1 MDTNQTGV
9 SPVPAHEHRDARLDL
24 DDRARGRILLAVS
37 AAAFLGPFTQTVY
50 APSLVEIGVDLH
62 ASTLMVNLTIS
73 AYSIVFA
80 LGSFVWGPIADTRG
94 RRVVLLGGLALF
106 LVGSL
111 LCLLAPAYALFLVGR
126 IVQACGISTGS
137 VIAATVIGD
146 VYAPAQRQHAM
157 SVNQLVVF
165 LGPVFGPVIGGFVAG
180 YLHWQWAFAVLIV
193 AGLVVLFYDRA
204 VVPETLRPGEHA
216 TGIRLERVRSVVR
229 DRAARALLLLGFGQ
243 FYGYY
248 VFLVFLPLLV
258 ERFGLST
265 AQKGLAF
272 VPLTAGI
279 LAGIVFAKRRLSGW
293 PSGRIIRTSSWAL
306 AATVLALSLLVYTA
320 TLTLGLLVVAIALFG
335 LLLGASLPAQSTL
348 LVSLFSANRATAMG
362 IYNFTRFMGA
372 ASGPLLGAIVADAF
386 GDAAM
391 LASLGLFLLAAA
403 HSIQRVQPSGERTSC
418 SSV

>member
-1 MDTNQTGV
+1 MNNEPIDAA
-9 SPVPAHEHRDARLDL
+9 PARAHREAHCGL
-24 DDRARGRILLAVS
+24 DDRARSRILLAVS

-80 LGSFVWGPIADTRG
+80 LSSFVWGPIADSRG

-106 LVGSL
+106 LAGSL
-111 LCLLAPAYALFLVGR
+111 LCLLAPAYAWFLVGR

-146 VYAPAQRQHAM
+146 VYLPAQRQHAM

-180 YLHWQWAFAVLIV
+180 YLHWQWAFAALIV
-193 AGLVVLFYDRA
+193 AGVVVFFYVRA
-204 VVPETLRPGEHA
+204 VVPETLRHGEHA
-216 TGIRLERVRSVVR
+216 AGIRFERVRSVLR

-279 LAGIVFAKRRLSGW
+279 LGGITFAKRRLSDW
-293 PSGRIIRTSSWAL
+293 PSERIIRSSSWAL
-306 AATVLALSLLVYTA
+306 AAIVIALSLLVFSA
-320 TLTLGLLVVAIALFG
+320 ALTLWLLAAAMALFG
-335 LLLGASLPAQSTL
+335 LLLGTSLPAQSTL
-348 LVSLFSANRATAMG
+348 LVSLFGANRATAMG
-362 IYNFTRFMGA
+362 LYNFTRFIGA
-372 ASGPLLGAIVADAF
+372 ASGPLLGAIVADVF

-391 LASLGLFLLAAA
+391 LGSLGLFLLAAA
-403 HSIQRVQPSGERTSC
+403 YSIQRVQPSAKGASC
-418 SSV
+418 SSA